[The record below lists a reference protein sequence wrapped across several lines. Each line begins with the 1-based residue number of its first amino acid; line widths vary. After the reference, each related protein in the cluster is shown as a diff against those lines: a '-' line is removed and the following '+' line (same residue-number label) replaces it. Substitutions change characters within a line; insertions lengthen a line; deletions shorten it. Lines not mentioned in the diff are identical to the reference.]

1 MEASDAPA
9 AGPDLTWV
17 TPELAVG
24 GRVEPG
30 AVALLARDHGIRR
43 VVDLRGECRPDPEHF
58 RAQSVEFLHLPT
70 PDHHPPGPDLI
81 RGGVEWV
88 RDGLARGE
96 RVLVHC
102 EHGIGRSILLTCCVL
117 VSRGD
122 SPLAALECVK
132 RVREKASPSP
142 AQLHALLDWAAA
154 WTGARPAESWHDLA
168 RLAYRHLNLEARQ
181 S

>member
-1 MEASDAPA
+1 
-9 AGPDLTWV
+9 V
-17 TPELAVG
+17 TAELAVG
-24 GRVEPG
+24 GRVEPHC
-30 AVALLARDHGIRR
+30 VALLAREHRIRR
-43 VVDLRGECRPDPEHF
+43 VVDLRGECHPDPEHF
-58 RAQSVEFLHLPT
+58 RARGIEFLHLPT
-70 PDHHPPGPDLI
+70 PDHHPPAAETL
-81 RGGVEWV
+81 REGVEWV

-102 EHGIGRSILLTCCVL
+102 EHGIGRSVLLTCCVL

-122 SPLAALECVK
+122 SPLAALERVK

-154 WTGARPAESWHDLA
+154 WSSARPAESWHDLA
-168 RLAYRHLNLEARQ
+168 RLAYRHLNPEARE